1 MKNAMDNLQD
11 LIQEVKL
18 RTVWWILCIFS
29 VSYFLTH
36 TSKSMLMN
44 IPIAVLLV
52 SGLRILFNEVEFRW
66 KDRSI
71 RPTSYL
77 SHLEKK
83 QLSVNDSRL
92 TSLPPA
98 KKWKRNIDSPVIE
111 AAIEDF
117 INKILH
123 DFVLDL
129 WYSDITPDKEAPEL
143 IRAIIMDVLGEVSGR
158 IKEVNLVDLLTRD
171 VVDLIGDHFELFRR
185 NHIAIGTDVMGTL
198 SSEER
203 DERLKQHLLASEE
216 LHPALISPECEYKV
230 IQQLMGGLLAV
241 VLRPREAQCPL
252 VRCFAREFLTCLVMQ
267 PIMNFASPGYI
278 NELIEYIILAYNDW
292 SKVFS
297 TDQPPNPEG
306 HNCDH
311 TVSEE
316 NGSNN
321 QGSDASLSRFD
332 DNRELDSGAL
342 GNLLPSTMQ
351 DEHIHPRPADWAKVF
366 DAATQRRTEV
376 LMPENLENMWTIG
389 RHYKKK
395 LQKKAS
401 AELQAPEV
409 TSSVTV
415 VFPRKD
421 LVTEIAKQKPE
432 TSIEVEGK
440 ASKQLTPWLE
450 QDTRPTDHSIDAL
463 SRSQDLNKKVCPE
476 GGCTANNL
484 ENNDDVVSPENRNK
498 LKRSNSTSDLE
509 VQLNLVNVFTSQ
521 TSTPFFTESC
531 GADVNKSNVQGEVPH
546 APKLRCQVVGAYFE
560 KLGSNSFAVY
570 SISVTDAENNTW
582 IVKRRYRNFERL
594 HRHLKDIPN
603 YTLHLPPKRIFSS
616 STEDAFV
623 HQRCIQL
630 DKYLQELLS
639 IANVAEQ
646 HEVWDFLSASSKNY
660 SFEKSPSVMTTLAVN
675 VDDAVDDI
683 VRQFKGVSDGIM
695 RMVAGS
701 PSSSH
706 EQASPMASRNLSW
719 NADDMNKLTVRQST
733 SDSLNSFSDNEEG
746 DKDANHGQQEI
757 ESSAQANESHSD
769 NELKED
775 PTGVPPERLPFNS
788 SKFTLLDPVGFHIW
802 QLRSVVDSLKMAEVL
817 VIHICKAYYLQHS
830 NLFILF
836 NSLCSSSCLGWG
848 RYPKAELC
856 CWPQKEL
863 YCHMLPNWA
872 PPNLTVP
879 VLNLVDK
886 IFQLKR
892 RGWLR
897 RQVFWISK
905 QILQLV
911 MEDAIDDWLLRQI
924 QWLRREDVI
933 AQGIRWI
940 QDVLWPGGTFFMTMR
955 IQKKLS
961 GTQANQGSQTT
972 EQQGGKTVTQPESF
986 EQQLEAARRAS
997 HVKKIIFNG
1006 APTALV
1012 SLIGAKQYRR
1022 CARDIYYFLQSTVC
1036 LKQLGYGILELGL
1049 ITIFPELRDVVR
1061 NIHEKMHIHPS
1072 DN

>member
-1 MKNAMDNLQD
+1 
-11 LIQEVKL
+11 
-18 RTVWWILCIFS
+18 
-29 VSYFLTH
+29 
-36 TSKSMLMN
+36 MLMN

-66 KDRSI
+66 KVRSI
-71 RPTSYL
+71 IPTSYL

-92 TSLPPA
+92 TSLPPG
-98 KKWKRNIDSPVIE
+98 KKWKRNIDSPVVE

-143 IRAIIMDVLGEVSGR
+143 IRSIIMDVLGEVSGR
-158 IKEVNLVDLLTRD
+158 IKEVNIVDLLTRD

-216 LHPALISPECEYKV
+216 LHPALISPECNSATYGW
-230 IQQLMGGLLAV
+230 ILAV

-278 NELIEYIILAYNDW
+278 NELIEYILVAYNDW

-306 HNCDH
+306 HNYDH

-316 NGSNN
+316 HGSNN

-332 DNRELDSGAL
+332 DNRELDSCAP
-342 GNLLPSTMQ
+342 GNLLPSAMQ

-376 LMPENLENMWTIG
+376 LMPENLENMWAIG

-415 VFPRKD
+415 VLPRKD

-432 TSIEVEGK
+432 TSVEVEDK

-463 SRSQDLNKKVCPE
+463 SR
-476 GGCTANNL
+476 
-484 ENNDDVVSPENRNK
+484 NK

-509 VQLNLVNVFTSQ
+509 VQLNLGHAFTSQ
-521 TSTPFFTESC
+521 TSAPIFSESC
-531 GADVNKSNVQGEVPH
+531 GADANKSNVQGEVAH

-582 IVKRRYRNFERL
+582 IVKR
-594 HRHLKDIPN
+594 
-603 YTLHLPPKRIFSS
+603 
-616 STEDAFV
+616 STEDSFV

-701 PSSSH
+701 PNSSH

-757 ESSAQANESHSD
+757 EPSAQANESHSD
-769 NELKED
+769 SELKED
-775 PTGVPPERLPFNS
+775 PTGVPPEW
-788 SKFTLLDPVGFHIW
+788 T
-802 QLRSVVDSLKMAEVL
+802 
-817 VIHICKAYYLQHS
+817 
-830 NLFILF
+830 
-836 NSLCSSSCLGWG
+836 
-848 RYPKAELC
+848 
-856 CWPQKEL
+856 
-863 YCHMLPNWA
+863 

-897 RQVFWISK
+897 RQAFWISK

-940 QDVLWPGGTFFMTMR
+940 QDVLWPGGTFFMTLR
-955 IQKKLS
+955 IQKKLG
-961 GTQANQGSQTT
+961 GTQANQGPQTT
-972 EQQGGKTVTQPESF
+972 EQQGGKTATQPESF

-1012 SLIGAKQYRR
+1012 SLVGAKQYRR

-1049 ITIFPELRDVVR
+1049 ITVFPELRDVVR
-1061 NIHEKMHIHPS
+1061 NIHEKMHMHPS